1 MSTMVQGQSA
11 PRGNSGQMS
20 GAVGGAAQGAA
31 TGAMV
36 GGPVGAVIGG
46 VIGGIAGAIGGRK
59 VDKAKQYKQ
68 IAAKWQTHG
77 AERQAAVQI
86 RDQVREFRM
95 KRSMAMANIGNEEG
109 GTRSSAPRGA
119 LGSMSAQYSFNRN
132 YAFGQ
137 IYIGRQ
143 VSRYL
148 QKAGQEMNAANTTFA
163 LMDSASSLIST
174 GYGLFGSSGS
184 KSGGTVSKQQAYDSY
199 GDQG

>member
-1 MSTMVQGQSA
+1 MVQGQSA
-11 PRGNSGQMS
+11 SMGNNSTIAG
-20 GAVGGAAQGAA
+20 GLGGAAQGAA

-46 VIGGIAGAIGGRK
+46 VIGGISGLIGGRK
-59 VDKAKQYKQ
+59 VDKAKKYRQ

-77 AERQAAVQI
+77 AERQAAIQI

-95 KRSMAMANIGNEEG
+95 KRSMAITNAGMEDG
-109 GTRSSAPRGA
+109 GLRSSGPAGGI
-119 LGSMSAQYSFNRN
+119 GSMSAQYSFNRN

-148 QKAGQEMNAANTTFA
+148 QKAGQEMNAANNTFA
-163 LMDSASSLIST
+163 LMDAASSIIST
-174 GYGLFGSSGS
+174 GYDVYKGMKKPS
-184 KSGGTVSKQQAYDSY
+184 SGGTISVGQAYDSY